1 MYLDVN
7 TLAGPICKTTD
18 ELAKCIK
25 NIDSVQE
32 QYQSVYQE
40 MNEIYIKRVGD
51 STQKIVDIIFKG
63 KQEKSDCVFNVKE
76 PHKKTF

>member
-25 NIDSVQE
+25 EIESVQDR
-32 QYQSVYQE
+32 YQSVYQE
-40 MNEIYIKRVGD
+40 MNEVYIKRVGD
-51 STQKIVDIIFKG
+51 STQK
-63 KQEKSDCVFNVKE
+63 
-76 PHKKTF
+76 